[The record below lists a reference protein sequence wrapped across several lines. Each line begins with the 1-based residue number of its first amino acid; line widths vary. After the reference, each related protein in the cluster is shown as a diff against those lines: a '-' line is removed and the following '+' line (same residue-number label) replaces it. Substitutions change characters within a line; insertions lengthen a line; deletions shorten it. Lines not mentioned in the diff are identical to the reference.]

1 MESFWRIW
9 SLCPGTLCRSPSWWR
24 VEVLR
29 RFGFVLNDCQLTG
42 VSCAAPPLARP
53 STGCVAGAKS
63 SQSPTVSRAAS
74 HPSYLSLQRTQND
87 WILGQED
94 LEGNVWSFITRVLA
108 VFYIINIKDVFS
120 LNTSLKTGRVLGG
133 DCEVSQTDI
142 THHSQQLLLSNINY
156 DDFGYYIV
164 NNQLQLE
171 GTLLKRTNIKYT

>member
-1 MESFWRIW
+1 MTGWKAFGGVGL
-9 SLCPGTLCRSPSWWR
+9 LCPGTLGRSPSWWR

-42 VSCAAPPLARP
+42 VSCAAPPPARP

-108 VFYIINIKDVFS
+108 GFDIINMKDVSS
-120 LNTSLKTGRVLGG
+120 LNTSLKTERVLGG
-133 DCEVSQTDI
+133 DCEVSQTDYYSPESAAAVVK
-142 THHSQQLLLSNINY
+142 HQLRRLW
-156 DDFGYYIV
+156 
-164 NNQLQLE
+164 
-171 GTLLKRTNIKYT
+171 TLYCKQPTATGRHIA